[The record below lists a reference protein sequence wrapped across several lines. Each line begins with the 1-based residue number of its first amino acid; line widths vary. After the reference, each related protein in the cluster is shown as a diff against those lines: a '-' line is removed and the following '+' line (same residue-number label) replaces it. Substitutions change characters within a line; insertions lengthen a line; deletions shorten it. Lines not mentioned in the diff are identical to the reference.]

1 VLSWTTWDKTCQSFF
16 DSISA
21 PYPAGEK
28 IKMNAIYAG
37 AITGFIL
44 GLVGF
49 IVVRFWILPIRRYHK
64 LKKAT
69 VATVQTYC
77 NFLASVHPETASREE
92 LKHKRQSLRQLAAD
106 LTSTYNDILPSWYR
120 LLLESR
126 SEHPLEA
133 STHLMTLSNIHQQAH
148 ALHRADQIRY
158 HLRIKSS

>member
-1 VLSWTTWDKTCQSFF
+1 
-16 DSISA
+16 
-21 PYPAGEK
+21 
-28 IKMNAIYAG
+28 MNAIYAG
-37 AITGFIL
+37 AVTGFIL

-64 LKKAT
+64 LKKSTAAT
-69 VATVQTYC
+69 VEAYYTL
-77 NFLASVHPETASREE
+77 LAPVHPETVSRKQ
-92 LKHKRQSLRQLAAD
+92 LKHKRQTLRQLAAD

-126 SEHPLEA
+126 SERPLEA

-158 HLRIKSS
+158 HLRIKPSSEPEIK